1 MSHTP
6 PDNQSLLQ
14 QEGSEIS
21 GLSTANESQSS
32 TSSQPNGYDRMDNR
46 YSFEFAPHDPPPIL
60 SIEHE
65 PEYARGPERSDSKHS
80 GLGISGRPVSIERVP
95 VGGRTGLT
103 PPTSSNPFFTPST
116 SARSSPQIPGS
127 AKPLLSPRFPTQ
139 EPRTVAYGSS
149 LETMAE
155 EDDISRMK
163 TAAYDD
169 REIGDDQQPVLD
181 HTNLNN
187 GEN

>member
-6 PDNQSLLQ
+6 PDKRSLLQ

-21 GLSTANESQSS
+21 ELSTANVSQIS
-32 TSSQPNGYDRMDNR
+32 TSSQPNGDDRMDNR
-46 YSFEFAPHDPPPIL
+46 YSFEFAPHDPPPTL

-65 PEYARGPERSDSKHS
+65 PEYARGPERSDSKDS
-80 GLGISGRPVSIERVP
+80 GLGISGRPMSIERVP
-95 VGGRTGLT
+95 VGERTGFT
-103 PPTSSNPFFTPST
+103 PPTSSSPFLTPLT
-116 SARSSPQIPGS
+116 SARSSPQILGS
-127 AKPLLSPRFPTQ
+127 TKPLLPPRFPTQ
-139 EPRTVAYGSS
+139 ESRTIAFGSS

-169 REIGDDQQPVLD
+169 REIGDDRQPVLD
-181 HTNLNN
+181 HINLNN